1 MIDVNKITKSFDEK
15 AILNGISFQ
24 VKAGE
29 KVILTGPSGCGKT
42 TLLRILIGLED
53 VDTGEVQLKDSS
65 GSPVGMN
72 EVAWIPQDLG
82 LWANLSAYENIGI
95 VYKGGKATKKGRVM
109 ELLDAL
115 EISSLEKKKVSQLS
129 SGEKQRVAIA
139 RALVNDVKLLVLDE
153 PFSSLDLELRQD
165 LFESL
170 RRLISSDTT
179 MLVVT
184 HDPFDMKG
192 IDANR
197 VMVIQDGK
205 LSEVLEPTSLKD
217 YKGKNKTM
225 QLWRDALI
233 V

>member
-1 MIDVNKITKSFDEK
+1 MK
-15 AILNGISFQ
+15 
-24 VKAGE
+24 
-29 KVILTGPSGCGKT
+29 
-42 TLLRILIGLED
+42 
-53 VDTGEVQLKDSS
+53 
-65 GSPVGMN
+65 

-82 LWANLSAYENIGI
+82 LWANLSTYENIGI

-139 RALVNDVKLLVLDE
+139 RALVNDVKLLILDE